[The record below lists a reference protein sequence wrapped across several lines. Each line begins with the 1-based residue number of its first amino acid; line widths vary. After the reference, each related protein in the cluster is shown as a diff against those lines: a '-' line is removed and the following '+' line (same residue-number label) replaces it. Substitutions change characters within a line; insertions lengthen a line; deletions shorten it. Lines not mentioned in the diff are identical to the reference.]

1 MRWTDKVIVAAL
13 VLGIVAFGT
22 ACALFSFYDPI
33 QAAFYSRAQNIVGIP
48 IEWQFNFQH
57 QFSDTGYPLYR
68 FHNFLLGFNVAI
80 CALVASLVA
89 VAVWLFRASRHP
101 VPARTTHNTPLE
113 VTWTIVPV
121 IILAIMATWS
131 FSLLR
136 KVDFLPPSEV
146 TLKVTGNQW
155 FWSYAYPDNGGIQF
169 SSTIIPEEK
178 LAPEQR
184 SLRLL
189 AVDQYVVLPVNTV
202 IRIQITASDVVHSWG
217 VQSLGV
223 KKEAGTLYLFA
234 SGVSGVMP
242 VLLWIIMR
250 LELQS
255 PGVQWLVD
263 SSGNPDGQLYNA
275 IVSAHGLYM
284 MFFVVIPAM
293 FGGFGNYFVPLM
305 IGAPDMAFPR
315 LNNLSFWLFLAGGTL
330 LTCALFVGNRPRTG
344 WKLYPPFSSIGH
356 PDSSRVMVRFA

>member
-22 ACALFSFYDPI
+22 AFAVFSFYDPI

-57 QFSDTGYPLYR
+57 PFSETEHHLYR
-68 FHNFLLGFNVAI
+68 FHNFLLGLNVAI

-136 KVDFLPPSEV
+136 KVDFPPPSEI

-169 SSTIIPEEK
+169 SSMIVPEEK
-178 LAPEQR
+178 LAQDQR

-223 KKEAGTLYLFA
+223 KKDA
-234 SGVSGVMP
+234 V
-242 VLLWIIMR
+242 
-250 LELQS
+250 
-255 PGVQWLVD
+255 PG
-263 SSGNPDGQLYNA
+263 
-275 IVSAHGLYM
+275 
-284 MFFVVIPAM
+284 
-293 FGGFGNYFVPLM
+293 
-305 IGAPDMAFPR
+305 R
-315 LNNLSFWLFLAGGTL
+315 LNETWTRIEREGTYYGDCYEL
-330 LTCALFVGNRPRTG
+330 CGRNHAFMPIGIEVVSRERFNAWVEDARRRMAQRQ
-344 WKLYPPFSSIGH
+344 PPAARAAVDVAAAEPKQH
-356 PDSSRVMVRFA
+356 PSYQ

>member
-1 MRWTDKVIVAAL
+1 
-13 VLGIVAFGT
+13 VAFGT
-22 ACALFSFYDPI
+22 AFALFSFYDPI
-33 QAAFYSRAQNIVGIP
+33 QAAFYSRAQNIIGIP

-57 QFSDTGYPLYR
+57 PFSETEHDLYR
-68 FHNFLLGFNVAI
+68 FHNFLLGLNVAI

-136 KVDFLPPSEV
+136 KVDFPPPSEV

-169 SSTIIPEEK
+169 SSMIIPDEK

-223 KKEAGTLYLFA
+223 KKDA
-234 SGVSGVMP
+234 V
-242 VLLWIIMR
+242 
-250 LELQS
+250 
-255 PGVQWLVD
+255 PG
-263 SSGNPDGQLYNA
+263 
-275 IVSAHGLYM
+275 
-284 MFFVVIPAM
+284 
-293 FGGFGNYFVPLM
+293 
-305 IGAPDMAFPR
+305 R
-315 LNNLSFWLFLAGGTL
+315 LNETWTRIEREGTYYGDCYEL
-330 LTCALFVGNRPRTG
+330 CGRNHAFMPIGIEVVSRERFNAWVEDARRRMAQGQPPAPRAAVDVAAAEP
-344 WKLYPPFSSIGH
+344 KQH
-356 PDSSRVMVRFA
+356 PSYQ

>member
-13 VLGIVAFGT
+13 VTGIVAFGT
-22 ACALFSFYDPI
+22 AFALFSFYDPI
-33 QAAFYSRAQNIVGIP
+33 QAAFYSRAQNIIGIP

-57 QFSDTGYPLYR
+57 PFSETEHDLYR
-68 FHNFLLGFNVAI
+68 FHNFLLGLNVAI

-136 KVDFLPPSEV
+136 KVDFPPPSEV

-169 SSTIIPEEK
+169 SSMIVPEEK

-189 AVDQYVVLPVNTV
+189 AVDQYVVLPVNSV

-223 KKEAGTLYLFA
+223 KKDA
-234 SGVSGVMP
+234 V
-242 VLLWIIMR
+242 
-250 LELQS
+250 
-255 PGVQWLVD
+255 PG
-263 SSGNPDGQLYNA
+263 
-275 IVSAHGLYM
+275 
-284 MFFVVIPAM
+284 
-293 FGGFGNYFVPLM
+293 
-305 IGAPDMAFPR
+305 R
-315 LNNLSFWLFLAGGTL
+315 LNETWTRIEREGTYYGECYEL
-330 LTCALFVGNRPRTG
+330 CGRNHAFMPIGIEVVSRERFNAWVEDARRRMAQGQ
-344 WKLYPPFSSIGH
+344 PPAARAAVDVAAAEPKQH
-356 PDSSRVMVRFA
+356 PSYQ

>member
-22 ACALFSFYDPI
+22 AFAVFSFYDPI

-57 QFSDTGYPLYR
+57 PFSETEHHLYR
-68 FHNFLLGFNVAI
+68 FHNFLLGLNVAI
-80 CALVASLVA
+80 CALVACLIA

-136 KVDFLPPSEV
+136 KVDFPPPSEI

-169 SSTIIPEEK
+169 SSMIVPEEK
-178 LAPEQR
+178 LAQDQR

-223 KKEAGTLYLFA
+223 KKDA
-234 SGVSGVMP
+234 V
-242 VLLWIIMR
+242 
-250 LELQS
+250 
-255 PGVQWLVD
+255 PG
-263 SSGNPDGQLYNA
+263 
-275 IVSAHGLYM
+275 
-284 MFFVVIPAM
+284 
-293 FGGFGNYFVPLM
+293 
-305 IGAPDMAFPR
+305 R
-315 LNNLSFWLFLAGGTL
+315 LNETWTRIEREGTYYGDCYEL
-330 LTCALFVGNRPRTG
+330 CGRNHAFMPIGIEVVSRERFNAWVEDARRRMAQRQ
-344 WKLYPPFSSIGH
+344 PPAARAAVDVAAAEPKQH
-356 PDSSRVMVRFA
+356 PSYQ

>member
-22 ACALFSFYDPI
+22 AFALFSFYDPI
-33 QAAFYSRAQNIVGIP
+33 QAAFYSRAQNIIGIP

-57 QFSDTGYPLYR
+57 PFSETEHHLYR
-68 FHNFLLGFNVAI
+68 FHNFLLGLNVAI

-121 IILAIMATWS
+121 LILAIMATWS

-136 KVDFLPPSEV
+136 KVDFPPPSEV

-169 SSTIIPEEK
+169 SSTIVPEEK

-223 KKEAGTLYLFA
+223 KKDA
-234 SGVSGVMP
+234 V
-242 VLLWIIMR
+242 
-250 LELQS
+250 
-255 PGVQWLVD
+255 PG
-263 SSGNPDGQLYNA
+263 
-275 IVSAHGLYM
+275 
-284 MFFVVIPAM
+284 
-293 FGGFGNYFVPLM
+293 
-305 IGAPDMAFPR
+305 R
-315 LNNLSFWLFLAGGTL
+315 LNETWTRIEREGTYYGECYEL
-330 LTCALFVGNRPRTG
+330 CGRNHAFMPIGIEVVSRERFNAWVEDARRRMAQGQ
-344 WKLYPPFSSIGH
+344 PPGARAAVDVAAAEPKQH
-356 PDSSRVMVRFA
+356 PSYQ

>member
-1 MRWTDKVIVAAL
+1 MRWTDKVIAAAL

-22 ACALFSFYDPI
+22 AFAVFSFYDPI
-33 QAAFYSRAQNIVGIP
+33 QAAFYSRAQNIIGIP

-57 QFSDTGYPLYR
+57 PFSETEHHLYR
-68 FHNFLLGFNVAI
+68 FHNFLLGLNVAI
-80 CALVASLVA
+80 CALVASLIA

-136 KVDFLPPSEV
+136 KVDFPPPSEV

-169 SSTIIPEEK
+169 SSMIIPEEK

-223 KKEAGTLYLFA
+223 KKDA
-234 SGVSGVMP
+234 V
-242 VLLWIIMR
+242 
-250 LELQS
+250 
-255 PGVQWLVD
+255 PG
-263 SSGNPDGQLYNA
+263 
-275 IVSAHGLYM
+275 
-284 MFFVVIPAM
+284 
-293 FGGFGNYFVPLM
+293 
-305 IGAPDMAFPR
+305 R
-315 LNNLSFWLFLAGGTL
+315 LNETWTRIEREGTYYGDCYELCGRNHAFMPIGIEVVSRERFKAWAEDARRRMTQGQPPAAHAAADVGAADPRRQHLSY
-330 LTCALFVGNRPRTG
+330 R
-344 WKLYPPFSSIGH
+344 
-356 PDSSRVMVRFA
+356 

>member
-22 ACALFSFYDPI
+22 AFALFSFYDPI
-33 QAAFYSRAQNIVGIP
+33 QAAFYSRAQNIIGIP

-57 QFSDTGYPLYR
+57 PFSETEHHLYR
-68 FHNFLLGFNVAI
+68 FHNFLLGLNVAI

-136 KVDFLPPSEV
+136 KVDFPPPSEV

-169 SSTIIPEEK
+169 SSMIVPEEK

-189 AVDQYVVLPVNTV
+189 AVDQYVVLPVNSV

-223 KKEAGTLYLFA
+223 KKDAVPGRLNETWTRIEREGTYYGECYELCGRNHAFMPIGIEVVSRERFNAWVEDARRRMAQGQPPAARAA
-234 SGVSGVMP
+234 SGHAAPTPPRSGAENF
-242 VLLWIIMR
+242 R
-250 LELQS
+250 R
-255 PGVQWLVD
+255 
-263 SSGNPDGQLYNA
+263 
-275 IVSAHGLYM
+275 
-284 MFFVVIPAM
+284 AM
-293 FGGFGNYFVPLM
+293 
-305 IGAPDMAFPR
+305 
-315 LNNLSFWLFLAGGTL
+315 
-330 LTCALFVGNRPRTG
+330 
-344 WKLYPPFSSIGH
+344 
-356 PDSSRVMVRFA
+356 

>member
-22 ACALFSFYDPI
+22 AFAVFSFYDPI
-33 QAAFYSRAQNIVGIP
+33 QAAFYSRAQNIIGIP

-57 QFSDTGYPLYR
+57 PFSETEHDLYR
-68 FHNFLLGFNVAI
+68 FHNFLLGLNVAI

-136 KVDFLPPSEV
+136 KVDFPPPSEV

-169 SSTIIPEEK
+169 SSMIVPEEK
-178 LAPEQR
+178 LAQDQR

-189 AVDQYVVLPVNTV
+189 AVDQYVVLPVNSV

-223 KKEAGTLYLFA
+223 KKDA
-234 SGVSGVMP
+234 V
-242 VLLWIIMR
+242 
-250 LELQS
+250 
-255 PGVQWLVD
+255 PG
-263 SSGNPDGQLYNA
+263 
-275 IVSAHGLYM
+275 
-284 MFFVVIPAM
+284 
-293 FGGFGNYFVPLM
+293 
-305 IGAPDMAFPR
+305 R
-315 LNNLSFWLFLAGGTL
+315 LNETWTRIEREGTYYGECYEL
-330 LTCALFVGNRPRTG
+330 CGRNHAFMPIGIEVVSRERFNAWVEDARRRMAQGQ
-344 WKLYPPFSSIGH
+344 PPAARAAVDVAAAEPKQH
-356 PDSSRVMVRFA
+356 PSYQ

>member
-22 ACALFSFYDPI
+22 AFAVFSFYDPI

-57 QFSDTGYPLYR
+57 PFSETEHHLYR
-68 FHNFLLGFNVAI
+68 FHNFLLGLNVAI

-136 KVDFLPPSEV
+136 KVDFPPPSEV

-169 SSTIIPEEK
+169 SSMIVPEEK
-178 LAPEQR
+178 LAQDQR

-223 KKEAGTLYLFA
+223 KKDA
-234 SGVSGVMP
+234 V
-242 VLLWIIMR
+242 
-250 LELQS
+250 
-255 PGVQWLVD
+255 PG
-263 SSGNPDGQLYNA
+263 
-275 IVSAHGLYM
+275 
-284 MFFVVIPAM
+284 
-293 FGGFGNYFVPLM
+293 
-305 IGAPDMAFPR
+305 R
-315 LNNLSFWLFLAGGTL
+315 LNETWTRIEREGTYYGDCYEL
-330 LTCALFVGNRPRTG
+330 CGRNHAFMPIGIEVVSRERFNAWVEDARRRMAQGQ
-344 WKLYPPFSSIGH
+344 PPAARAAVDVAAAEPKQH
-356 PDSSRVMVRFA
+356 PSYQ

>member
-22 ACALFSFYDPI
+22 AFALFSFYDPI
-33 QAAFYSRAQNIVGIP
+33 QAAFYSRAQNIIGIP

-57 QFSDTGYPLYR
+57 PFSETEHHLYR
-68 FHNFLLGFNVAI
+68 FHNFLLGLNVAI

-169 SSTIIPEEK
+169 SSMIVPEEK
-178 LAPEQR
+178 LAQDQR

-223 KKEAGTLYLFA
+223 KKDA
-234 SGVSGVMP
+234 V
-242 VLLWIIMR
+242 
-250 LELQS
+250 
-255 PGVQWLVD
+255 PG
-263 SSGNPDGQLYNA
+263 
-275 IVSAHGLYM
+275 
-284 MFFVVIPAM
+284 
-293 FGGFGNYFVPLM
+293 
-305 IGAPDMAFPR
+305 R
-315 LNNLSFWLFLAGGTL
+315 LNETWTRIEREGTYYGDCYEL
-330 LTCALFVGNRPRTG
+330 CGRNHAFMPIGIEVVSRERFNAWVEDARRRMAQGQ
-344 WKLYPPFSSIGH
+344 PPAARAAVDVAAAEPKQH
-356 PDSSRVMVRFA
+356 PSYQ